1 MAWTGERVEE
11 LASSLRKRIDRDF
24 RNGIEAK
31 HKIGREAAV
40 QVRERVI
47 PCEPVNDVP
56 VREGWQAVE
65 LNVAVGT
72 ADDQERTTNSLDAA
86 SLSGH
91 LKDRYRRDQC

>member
-31 HKIGREAAV
+31 HKIGQEAAV

-65 LNVAVGT
+65 LNVAVAG
-72 ADDQERTTNSLDAA
+72 RTTDEVVTAA
-86 SLSGH
+86 GSVH
-91 LKDRYRRDQC
+91 HRAKR